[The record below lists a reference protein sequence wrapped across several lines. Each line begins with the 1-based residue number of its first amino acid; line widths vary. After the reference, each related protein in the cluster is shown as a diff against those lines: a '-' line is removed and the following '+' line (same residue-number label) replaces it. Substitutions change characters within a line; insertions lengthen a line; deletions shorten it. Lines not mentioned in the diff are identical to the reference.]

1 MHGNTGNAG
10 DTGFAGFN
18 WKHPIETLLDKNL
31 HINFFSGKQYSNCVL
46 IMLLENFKYLFNI
59 NTADVMPNFFRQE
72 NVTCF

>member
-10 DTGFAGFN
+10 DTRFAGF
-18 WKHPIETLLDKNL
+18 KHLIETLLDKNL
-31 HINFFSGKQYSNCVL
+31 HINFFSVKQYSVYVL
-46 IMLLENFKYLFNI
+46 NMLLEKFKYLYNI